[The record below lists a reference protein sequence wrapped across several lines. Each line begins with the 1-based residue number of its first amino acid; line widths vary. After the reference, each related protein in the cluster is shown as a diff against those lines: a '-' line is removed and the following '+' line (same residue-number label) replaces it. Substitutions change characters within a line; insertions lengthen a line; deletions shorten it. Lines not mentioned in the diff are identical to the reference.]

1 MRSSPPQCRGNPSLL
16 APDLGKRRGRGRG
29 PAAEDASGTLAA
41 KELGSLTAS
50 TGDFAQHST
59 GGHSDD
65 TDIPQSTVGAAD
77 VISRPYRETV
87 GAAEVISRPYR

>member
-1 MRSSPPQCRGNPSLL
+1 MPVVLASSV
-16 APDLGKRRGRGRG
+16 RRGSFLPRFLR
-29 PAAEDASGTLAA
+29 AAGTLAA

-65 TDIPQSTVGAAD
+65 IDIPQSTVGAAD